1 VPNVRRSI
9 IVKVASEPAEFE
21 EAYKLV
27 AASYRASGYEMPS
40 SKLIRFTP
48 YHALSATTTYVAKHD
63 GRILATFS
71 LVPDNILLGLPME
84 AIYAEE
90 IAALR
95 QTGAR
100 LAEVTSFAATDLS
113 LREFN
118 TVFRALIRLMKQH
131 HVHHGGDTW
140 VITVNPK
147 HRNFYTKVL
156 GYVLLGPCR
165 PYPKVL
171 GAPAEAYVLDLDG
184 MRIRA
189 PKTYQQ
195 MFGTPLPAEAFL
207 VPRLPANW
215 IRYFVTESSQTDD
228 ETLEMV
234 LGYVERV
241 GSPRSWKD
249 AMPRRPTAHQQLDQV
264 GGQADQPARQRE
276 REVLVGTGQRGGAA
290 TACRP
295 TQ

>member
-1 VPNVRRSI
+1 V
-9 IVKVASEPAEFE
+9 VKVASHPSEFE

-27 AASYRASGYEMPS
+27 AANYQACGYEMPS

-48 YHALSATTTYVAKHD
+48 YHALPDTTTYVAKHE

-84 AIYAEE
+84 TIYAAE

-100 LAEVTSFAATDLS
+100 LAEVTSFAAADMS

-118 TVFRALIRLMKQH
+118 QVFLALIRLMKQH

-156 GYVLLGPCR
+156 GYIPLGPCR

-171 GAPAEAYVLDLDG
+171 GAPAEAYVLDVDG
-184 MRIRA
+184 MRTRA
-189 PKTYQQ
+189 PDAYQQ
-195 MFGTPLPAEAFL
+195 MLATPLPPEALL
-207 VPRLPANW
+207 VPHLPANW
-215 IRYFVTESSQTDD
+215 VRYFVTQSSQTDD

-234 LGYVERV
+234 LRYVERV
-241 GSPRSWKD
+241 GSPRRWKD
-249 AMPRRPTAHQQLDQV
+249 SSPRPAA
-264 GGQADQPARQRE
+264 QALQSA
-276 REVLVGTGQRGGAA
+276 
-290 TACRP
+290 
-295 TQ
+295 